1 LELSLALSYLHYDVF
16 TDEALAG
23 NQLAVFL
30 DTRNVST
37 ERMQRIARE
46 MNFSETTFVLPAE
59 TPGTDA
65 RIRIF
70 TPGTEMPMAGHPT
83 IGSTFAL
90 AHVGVIPTGAP
101 RFICELGVG
110 PVSVDLEWEGR
121 HLRFAWM
128 TQLIPTFEAPVR
140 YRADVASAIGL
151 EERDLVEDLPIQ
163 TVSCGVPFLLVPLRD
178 KAAVDRAITDVSA
191 FRRLRDLSGIDLPI
205 FLFAFTRPAAAH
217 SRMFAPELG
226 IVEDPATGSA
236 SGPLGCYLV
245 QHGLVEGDQARHI
258 ISMQGVA
265 MGRPSRI
272 HIAIEGARDA
282 ITQVKVGGQAVLV
295 AQGELLV

>member
-1 LELSLALSYLHYDVF
+1 LAISYLQYDVF

-30 DTRNVST
+30 DARALSG

-46 MNFSETTFVLPAE
+46 MNFSESTFILPAE

-70 TPGTEMPMAGHPT
+70 TPGSEMPIAGHPT

-90 AHVGVIPTGAP
+90 AHVGFIPSGAP
-101 RFICELGVG
+101 RFVCELGVG
-110 PVSVDLEWEGR
+110 PVLVDLEWQGR
-121 HLRFAWM
+121 DLSFVWM
-128 TQLIPTFEAPVR
+128 TQRNPTFEAPVP
-140 YRADVASAIGL
+140 YRSEVAAAVGL
-151 EERDLVEDLPIQ
+151 EETDLLEDFPVQ
-163 TVSCGVPFLLVPLRD
+163 VASCGMPFLLIPLRD
-178 KAAVDRAITDVSA
+178 TETVDRAVTDASA
-191 FRRLRDLSGIDLPI
+191 FRRPRERTGIDLPL
-205 FLFAFTRPAAAH
+205 FLFSFTRPAAAH

-226 IVEDPATGSA
+226 VVEDPATGIA

-245 QHGLVEGDQARHI
+245 QHGLVEGVQAQHI
-258 ISMQGVA
+258 ISRQGVA
-265 MGRPSRI
+265 MGRPSQI
-272 HIAIEGARDA
+272 HVAIQGGRNA

-295 AQGELLV
+295 AQGEFVV

>member
-1 LELSLALSYLHYDVF
+1 MPLSYLHYDVF

-30 DTRNVST
+30 DTRAVPA

-46 MNFSETTFVLPAE
+46 MNFSESTFILPAE

-101 RFICELGVG
+101 RFVCELGVG
-110 PVSVDLEWEGR
+110 PVSVDLEWDGGR
-121 HLRFAWM
+121 LRFAWM
-128 TQLIPTFEAPVR
+128 TQLVPTFEPPVP
-140 YRADVASAIGL
+140 YRSDVAAAIGV
-151 EERDLVEDLPIQ
+151 EERDIVEDLPIQ
-163 TVSCGVPFLLVPLRD
+163 VVSCGVPFLFVPLLDRPT
-178 KAAVDRAITDVSA
+178 VDRAIADAAA
-191 FRRLRDLSGIDLPI
+191 FRRLRERTGIDLPI
-205 FLFAFTRPAAAH
+205 FLFCFTRPAAAH

-226 IVEDPATGSA
+226 IVEDPATGIA
-236 SGPLGCYLV
+236 SGALGCYLV
-245 QHGLVEGDQARHI
+245 QHGLVEGEQARHI
-258 ISMQGVA
+258 VSMQGVV
-265 MGRPSRI
+265 MGRPSKI
-272 HIAIEGARDA
+272 HISIDGPRDA
-282 ITQVKVGGQAVLV
+282 IAQVKVGGQAVLV

>member
-1 LELSLALSYLHYDVF
+1 MTLSYLHYDVF

-23 NQLAVFL
+23 NQLAVFFNARSVL
-30 DTRNVST
+30 P

-90 AHVGVIPTGAP
+90 AHVGFIPTGAP
-101 RFICELGVG
+101 RFVCQLGVG
-110 PVSVDLEWEGR
+110 PVPVDLEWKGR
-121 HLRFAWM
+121 DLSFAWM
-128 TQLIPTFEAPVR
+128 TQMNPTFESPVP
-140 YRADVASAIGL
+140 YRSDVATAIGL
-151 EERDLVEDLPIQ
+151 EESDLVADLPVQ
-163 TVSCGVPFLLVPLRD
+163 AVSCGMPFLMVPLRD
-178 KAAVDRAITDVSA
+178 RATVDRAIVDASA
-191 FRRLRDLSGIDLPI
+191 FRRLCERTAIDMPI
-205 FLFAFTRPAAAH
+205 FLFSFMHPAAAH

-226 IVEDPATGSA
+226 IVEDPATGIA

-245 QHGLVEGDQARHI
+245 QHGLVEGEQARHI

-265 MGRPSRI
+265 MGRPSKI
-272 HIAIEGARDA
+272 HISIQGAHDA

-295 AQGELLV
+295 ARGELLV

>member
-1 LELSLALSYLHYDVF
+1 LELLLTLSYLHYDVF

-23 NQLAVFL
+23 NQLAVFFNA
-30 DTRNVST
+30 RSVPT

-90 AHVGVIPTGAP
+90 AHVGFIPTGAP
-101 RFICELGVG
+101 RFVCQLGVG
-110 PVSVDLEWEGR
+110 PVPVDLEWQGR
-121 HLRFAWM
+121 TLSFAWM
-128 TQLIPTFEAPVR
+128 TQMSPTFEHPVP
-140 YRADVASAIGL
+140 YRAEVAAAIGL
-151 EERDLVEDLPIQ
+151 EESDLTEDLPVQ
-163 TVSCGVPFLLVPLRD
+163 VVSCGVPFLMVPLRD
-178 KAAVDRAITDVSA
+178 MATVDRAIADGSA
-191 FRRLRDLSGIDLPI
+191 FRRLCEQTAIDVPI
-205 FLFAFTRPAAAH
+205 FLFSFTRPAAAH

-226 IVEDPATGSA
+226 IVEDPATGIA

-245 QHGLVEGDQARHI
+245 QHGLVEGNQAQHI

-265 MGRPSRI
+265 MGRPSKI
-272 HIAIEGARDA
+272 HISIHGTRNA